1 MGILSENDEVK
12 VIAIG
17 SDLIG
22 VGGGGQATGGA
33 AVSHTNDGSP
43 SAEIDIETVVDHEGR
58 GTEFGVHIHPVSEGG
73 EEFLLAQIVA
83 QTADELPSVGFAV
96 DPIGQGEISA
106 FGLAGEIHLSSQV
119 NVQKVNLIIGI
130 TAKESSHLVSPS
142 FGIKTATGDSEG
154 EVLAEQTA
162 VALTTDH
169 VTAALTS
176 FVGEFDQTPPMH
188 SALKVD
194 GQPLYKLARQGKE
207 VERKSRRIAVHSIE
221 MTSFAPGVVAT
232 SDIRVS
238 CSKGTYIRTLSEDIA
253 EAVGLPGHM
262 SALRRTATG
271 PFDLSQSIDLQTL
284 VDVAEKEGPDA
295 LDQFLIDPEIAVG
308 HLERVELSD
317 SAAFYLKQGQP
328 VLVRNAP
335 LSGMVRIAEAGGPFL
350 GIGVILDD
358 GRVAPKRLFV

>member
-1 MGILSENDEVK
+1 MARRRKGRAVTGILVLDK
-12 VIAIG
+12 PIG
-17 SDLIG
+17 PSSNQALQRVRHLFNAAKAGHTGNLDPLASG
-22 VGGGGQATGGA
+22 VLPICLGEATKL
-33 AVSHTNDGSP
+33 SQ
-43 SAEIDIETVVDHEGR
+43 
-58 GTEFGVHIHPVSEGG
+58 
-73 EEFLLAQIVA
+73 FLLDSDKAYDATV
-83 QTADELPSVGFAV
+83 
-96 DPIGQGEISA
+96 
-106 FGLAGEIHLSSQV
+106 
-119 NVQKVNLIIGI
+119 
-130 TAKESSHLVSPS
+130 S
-142 FGIKTATGDSEG
+142 FGIKTTTGDSEG
-154 EVLAEQTA
+154 EVLAEQA
-162 VALTTDH
+162 AEALTTDD

-194 GQPLYKLARQGKE
+194 GEPLYKLARQGKE
-207 VERKSRRIAVHSIE
+207 VERKSRRIVVHSIE

-232 SDIRVS
+232 SDIRVY

-308 HLERVELSD
+308 HLDRVELSD
-317 SAAFYLKQGQP
+317 SVAFYLKQGQP

>member
-1 MGILSENDEVK
+1 MKNHGNSRGQSSKRNRRQISGIVLLDKGQGLSSNAALQEVK
-12 VIAIG
+12 HLYEAAKAGHTG
-17 SDLIG
+17 SLDPL
-22 VGGGGQATGGA
+22 ATGVLPLCLGEA
-33 AVSHTNDGSP
+33 TKVSQ
-43 SAEIDIETVVDHEGR
+43 
-58 GTEFGVHIHPVSEGG
+58 
-73 EEFLLAQIVA
+73 FLLDSDKAYNATV
-83 QTADELPSVGFAV
+83 
-96 DPIGQGEISA
+96 
-106 FGLAGEIHLSSQV
+106 
-119 NVQKVNLIIGI
+119 
-130 TAKESSHLVSPS
+130 S
-142 FGIKTATGDSEG
+142 FGIKTTTGDSEG

-162 VALTTDH
+162 EVLTTDH
-169 VTAALTS
+169 VAAALTS
-176 FVGEFDQTPPMH
+176 FVGELDQTPPMH

-194 GQPLYKLARQGKE
+194 GEPLYKLARQGKE

-221 MTSFAPGVVAT
+221 MTSFAPGVIAT

-238 CSKGTYIRTLSEDIA
+238 CSKGTYVRTLSEDLA

-308 HLERVELSD
+308 HLDRVELSD

-358 GRVAPKRLFV
+358 GRVAPKRLFL